1 MPTVQ
6 EALESVWSDEALK
19 NRLLTD
25 PKPVLA
31 EFGLDIPANVQVQVH
46 ENSPETLNVVLPEQ
60 SQLEGI
66 DPEQFDPVA
75 GKVMKRAWADPAF
88 KQQLLADPKTAI
100 QEATGTD
107 LPAGL
112 AVHVFE
118 NTPTVQHMILP
129 PNPADSELSDSD
141 LEAVAGGLSKG
152 VQTGTGCGVA
162 GATLGIGSGITAA
175 TTFTAVTAV
184 VAGTLGVGAGVVGA
198 GSAAGGA
205 IASGSGKC

>member
-31 EFGLDIPANVQVQVH
+31 EFGLTIPDDVQIQVH
-46 ENSPETLNVVLPEQ
+46 ENGPETLNVVLPEQ
-60 SQLEGI
+60 EQLAGV
-66 DPEQFDPVA
+66 DPEQADPVA
-75 GKVMKRAWADPAF
+75 GKVMKLAWSDPSF
-88 KQQLLADPKTAI
+88 KQRLLSSPKAAI
-100 QEATGTD
+100 QEATGAE
-107 LPAGL
+107 LPADL
-112 AVHVFE
+112 SVHVFE

-162 GATLGIGSGITAA
+162 AGTLGIGAGVTAA

-184 VAGTLGVGAGVVGA
+184 VAGTLGVGAGVTGSA
-198 GSAAGGA
+198 SAAGGA